1 MYMPGPKV
9 TAAVGAVLSAATAV
23 VTNLVTTRWSPALI
37 AAAVVLVIAGAAA
50 AAASAA
56 HGRSDSPPTARLTAR
71 RRGHLDRI
79 RVAHGADAAVRIEA
93 TGSAA
98 EVSNL
103 EVNIDNAEAIAKAT
117 GRGTISNSSIVQR
130 NS

>member
-1 MYMPGPKV
+1 M
-9 TAAVGAVLSAATAV
+9 
-23 VTNLVTTRWSPALI
+23 TNLVTTRWSPALI

-56 HGRSDSPPTARLTAR
+56 HGRSDSPTARLTAR

-130 NS
+130 NF